1 MSDGVFDRISFPT
14 EYHSE
19 ADLKSSLVLLFFTCL
34 FFFVLSSCLIVANLF
49 LFSKTLLL
57 GTIAYELILFYLL
70 DKYTENYI
78 EKKIKGKAKKALAL
92 SAKLIF
98 GVLLLT
104 TFVALVFTMTTPN
117 PATENKFVSLLISLL
132 IIVAPTF
139 FWHELI
145 EWFKKKGY
153 SKLKFLGLGIF
164 FSLLV
169 FNVSFAADNVT
180 VANVTDTGIFGSLG
194 TALSTF
200 QKGVNFF
207 TQVTGYIDNIKSVI
221 QANLNLTEQQ
231 TQIVMLIAILVSAYF
246 VLKFLSVIVKWV
258 IVILIAWIVI
268 QMFLL

>member
-104 TFVALVFTMTTPN
+104 TFVALVFT
-117 PATENKFVSLLISLL
+117 
-132 IIVAPTF
+132 
-139 FWHELI
+139 
-145 EWFKKKGY
+145 
-153 SKLKFLGLGIF
+153 
-164 FSLLV
+164 
-169 FNVSFAADNVT
+169 
-180 VANVTDTGIFGSLG
+180 
-194 TALSTF
+194 
-200 QKGVNFF
+200 
-207 TQVTGYIDNIKSVI
+207 
-221 QANLNLTEQQ
+221 
-231 TQIVMLIAILVSAYF
+231 
-246 VLKFLSVIVKWV
+246 
-258 IVILIAWIVI
+258 
-268 QMFLL
+268 

>member
-1 MSDGVFDRISFPT
+1 MSDSVFDRISFPT

-34 FFFVLSSCLIVANLF
+34 FFFVLSSFLIVADML

-70 DKYTENYI
+70 DKYTEDYI
-78 EKKIKGKAKKALAL
+78 EKRVKGKAKKALAVTT
-92 SAKLIF
+92 KIVF
-98 GVLLLT
+98 GVLLFT
-104 TFVALVFTMTTPN
+104 TFAVFVFTMTTPN
-117 PATENKFVSLLISLL
+117 PPTENKFVSLLVSLL

-145 EWFKKKGY
+145 DWFKKKGY
-153 SKLKFLGLGIF
+153 SKLKFLGLGVF

-169 FNVSFAADNVT
+169 FNVTFAADNVT
-180 VANVTDTGIFGSLG
+180 VVNTTDSGLLGSLG
-194 TALSTF
+194 TALGTF
-200 QKGVNFF
+200 QRGVNFF
-207 TQVTGYIDNIKSVI
+207 NQVSGYIDGIRSFI
-221 QANLNLTEQQ
+221 QDNLHLTEQQ
-231 TQIVMLIAILVSAYF
+231 TQIAMLVGVLVSAYF
-246 VLKFLSVIVKWV
+246 ILKFLSVIIKWV

>member
-1 MSDGVFDRISFPT
+1 MNDGVFDRISFPT

-19 ADLKSSLVLLFFTCL
+19 ADLKSSMVLLFFTCL
-34 FFFVLSSCLIVANLF
+34 FFFVLSSFLIVADML

-70 DKYTENYI
+70 DKYTEGYI
-78 EKKIKGKAKKALAL
+78 EKRIKGKAKKALAFTT
-92 SAKLIF
+92 KLIF
-98 GVLLLT
+98 GVLLFT
-104 TFVALVFTMTTPN
+104 TFAVFVFTMTTPN
-117 PATENKFVSLLISLL
+117 PSTENKFVSLFISLL

-145 EWFKKKGY
+145 DWFKKKGY

-169 FNVSFAADNVT
+169 FNVTFAADNVT
-180 VANVTDTGIFGSLG
+180 VANTTDSGILGSLG
-194 TALSTF
+194 TALGTF

-207 TQVTGYIDNIKSVI
+207 SQVSGYIDNIRSVI
-221 QANLNLTEQQ
+221 QNNLNLTEQQ
-231 TQIVMLIAILVSAYF
+231 TQIAMLVGVLISAYF
-246 VLKFLSVIVKWV
+246 ILKFLSVIVKWV